1 MAATVAKKKTT
12 DVSASFEELF
22 NRIECDSGLIFVDT
36 PEETRVIR
44 EVFRKYKGHSVQ
56 FWSLGQGLIEIPKEE
71 EPDKF
76 LPHDYPSTKSRT
88 DSTGNFKSQGNIMNT
103 FSIIEA
109 DCRTKLASEDASDIK
124 NIYILRDADKFFTQ
138 PGPLRAL
145 RDLIYLASCS
155 GSSII
160 LTGSGISVPSDLEK
174 DSNFL
179 KIAYPTIEEIIDN
192 IIPNIR
198 KRMERHNKIHKDP
211 KEKVEENFDPLQVA
225 RACAGLTEDQIL
237 NTIGYST
244 TVKKGIDID
253 LILQEKK
260 AVINKSDI
268 LQYWVCD
275 NTMDDV
281 GGFKKIKEWIKKRK
295 YVISSPN
302 AKAFKA
308 KSPKGIMLL
317 GVQGSGKTYIG
328 KCIAQSLGVGLIK
341 LDMGKVFAGL
351 VGESEKRMRQALAQ
365 AEAAGGVILVDE
377 IDKGLSG
384 AGSSDKTDGGTTSRV
399 IGTLLTWMSEEHPG
413 VFLIATANDI
423 SNLNANH
430 PELLRKGRFDEIWFS
445 DAPNREE
452 REEILKIHLRMRGRD
467 PSKFDVKA
475 LSEIEYADAN
485 CEKTF
490 TYTGAELEYA
500 LDDTITEKFAE
511 GEGKLLEIGGKDDI
525 TTETVAEHLRIIKPI
540 TFISKAAIGP
550 MRKWAENN
558 ARNVSEK
565 EEKKKDIT
573 SSKGTR
579 LNMRTS
585 IVDPDEVEV

>member
-1 MAATVAKKKTT
+1 MAAAKKRVYET
-12 DVSASFEELF
+12 SASFDELF
-22 NRIECDSGLIFVDT
+22 NRIECDTGLIFVDT
-36 PEETRVIR
+36 PEESRVIR
-44 EVFRKYKGHSVQ
+44 EIFKKYKGHSVQ
-56 FWSLGQGLIEIPKEE
+56 FWSLTQGLIEIPKEDDPE
-71 EPDKF
+71 RF
-76 LPHDYPSTKSRT
+76 LPHDYASTKSRA
-88 DSTGNFKSQGNIMNT
+88 DSTGQLQSRGNIMNT
-103 FSIIEA
+103 FNIIEA
-109 DCRTKLASEDASDIK
+109 DCRAKIANEDASDVK
-124 NIYILRDADKFFTQ
+124 TIYILRDADKFFVQ
-138 PGPLRAL
+138 PGPVRAL
-145 RDLIYLASCS
+145 RDIIYLVSCS

-160 LTGSGISVPSDLEK
+160 VTGHGITVPNELEK
-174 DSNFL
+174 DSSFI
-179 KIAYPTIEEIIDN
+179 KIAYPTMEEILN
-192 IIPNIR
+192 KIIPNIQQR
-198 KRMERHNKIHKDP
+198 IERHNRLHTDD
-211 KEKVEENFDPLQVA
+211 KEKVKADFDPLQVA

-244 TVKKGIDID
+244 TVKRGIDID
-253 LILQEKK
+253 LILEEKK

-275 NTMDDV
+275 QTMDAV
-281 GGFKKIKEWIKKRK
+281 GGFAVIKEWIRKRK

-308 KSPKGIMLL
+308 KTPKGIMLL

-399 IGTLLTWMSEEHPG
+399 IGTLLTWMSEDHPG

-445 DAPNREE
+445 DAPNAEE
-452 REEILKIHLRMRGRD
+452 RKEILRIHLRMRDRD
-467 PSKFDVKA
+467 PAKFDIDKIA
-475 LSEIEYADAN
+475 EIVYEDEN
-485 CEKTF
+485 SDKTF

-500 LDDTITEKFAE
+500 IDDTIAEKFAE
-511 GEGKLLEIGGKDDI
+511 GEGKSLTIGGKDDI
-525 TTETVAEHLRIIKPI
+525 TTEELAAHLQIIKPI
-540 TFISKAAIGP
+540 TFISKAAISP
-550 MRKWAENN
+550 MRKWASMN
-558 ARNVSEK
+558 ARNVSAK
-565 EEKKKDIT
+565 EEVKEHRDPKKAK
-573 SSKGTR
+573 
-579 LNMRTS
+579 LNMRTNV
-585 IVDPDEVEV
+585 VDPEDVEV

>member
-1 MAATVAKKKTT
+1 MAAKKKTYET
-12 DVSASFEELF
+12 SASFDELF
-22 NRIECDSGLIFVDT
+22 SRIDCDTGLIFVDT
-36 PEETRVIR
+36 PEESRVIR
-44 EVFRKYKGHSVQ
+44 EVFKKYKGHSVQ
-56 FWSLGQGLIEIPKEE
+56 FWSLTQGLIEIPKEDDPE
-71 EPDKF
+71 RF
-76 LPHDYPSTKSRT
+76 LPHDYASTKARA
-88 DSTGNFKSQGNIMNT
+88 DSTGQLSSRGNIMNT
-103 FSIIEA
+103 FNIIEA
-109 DCRTKLASEDASDIK
+109 DCRAKISNEDTGDVK
-124 NIYILRDADKFFTQ
+124 TIYILRDVDKFFTQ

-145 RDLIYLASCS
+145 RDIIYLASCS

-160 LTGSGISVPSDLEK
+160 ITGHGVTVPNELEK
-174 DSNFL
+174 DSSFA
-179 KIAYPTIEEIIDN
+179 KIVYPTLEEILNKIV
-192 IIPNIR
+192 PNIQSR
-198 KRMERHNKIHKDP
+198 IERHNRLHTDE
-211 KEKVEENFDPLQVA
+211 KEKVNADFDPMKVA

-244 TVKKGIDID
+244 TVKHGIDID
-253 LILQEKK
+253 LILEEKK

-281 GGFKKIKEWIKKRK
+281 GGFSEIKEWIKMRK
-295 YVISSPN
+295 YVIGSPN
-302 AKAFKA
+302 AKAFRA

-317 GVQGSGKTYIG
+317 GVQGSGKTFIG

-445 DAPNREE
+445 DAPNLEE
-452 REEILKIHLRMRGRD
+452 RKEILKIHLKMRGRNPD
-467 PSKFDVKA
+467 KFDIDTLA
-475 LSEIEYADAN
+475 AIEYSD
-485 CEKTF
+485 ESSDKTF

-500 LDDTITEKFAE
+500 IDDTITERFAA
-511 GEGKLLEIGGKDDI
+511 GEGKVLEIGGKDDI
-525 TTETVAEHLRIIKPI
+525 TTESLADHLKIIKPI
-540 TFISKAAIGP
+540 TFISKTTIAP
-550 MRKWAENN
+550 MRKWASIN
-558 ARNVSEK
+558 ARNVSAK
-565 EEKKKDIT
+565 EEKKTKDNKKT
-573 SSKGTR
+573 S
-579 LNMRTS
+579 LNLRS
-585 IVDPDEVEV
+585 NVIDSEDVDV

>member
-1 MAATVAKKKTT
+1 MAAKKKTCET
-12 DVSASFEELF
+12 SVSFEELF
-22 NRIECDSGLIFVDT
+22 NRIECDTGLIFVDT
-36 PEETRVIR
+36 PEESRVIK

-56 FWSLGQGLIEIPKEE
+56 FWSLTQGLIEIPKADDPER
-71 EPDKF
+71 F
-76 LPHDYPSTKSRT
+76 LPHDYASTKARA
-88 DSTGNFKSQGNIMNT
+88 DSTGQLSSRGNIMNT
-103 FSIIEA
+103 FTIIEA
-109 DCRTKLASEDASDIK
+109 DCRAKIANEDANEVK
-124 NIYILRDADKFFTQ
+124 TIYILRDADKFFTQ
-138 PGPLRAL
+138 PGPVRAL
-145 RDLIYLASCS
+145 RDIIYLVSCS

-160 LTGSGISVPSDLEK
+160 VTGHGVTVPNELEK
-174 DSNFL
+174 DSCFV
-179 KIAYPTIEEIIDN
+179 KIPYPTMEEILN
-192 IIPNIR
+192 KIIPNVQQRI
-198 KRMERHNKIHKDP
+198 ERHNRLHTAES
-211 KEKVEENFDPLQVA
+211 EKVCGEFEPIQVS

-244 TVKKGIDID
+244 TVKRGIDID
-253 LILQEKK
+253 LILNEKK

-275 NTMDDV
+275 NTLDDV
-281 GGFKKIKEWIKKRK
+281 GGFAEIKAWIKRRK
-295 YVISSPN
+295 FVISSPN

-308 KSPKGIMLL
+308 KNPKGIMLL

-445 DAPNREE
+445 DAPNFEE
-452 REEILKIHLRMRGRD
+452 RKEIVRIHLKMRDRD
-467 PSKFDVKA
+467 PAKFDLEKIAAV
-475 LSEIEYADAN
+475 EYSD
-485 CEKTF
+485 ESSDKTF

-500 LDDTITEKFAE
+500 LDDAIAEKFAE
-511 GEGKLLEIGGKDDI
+511 GEGKLMTIGSKDDI
-525 TTETVAEHLRIIKPI
+525 TTEDVIDHLKIIKPI
-540 TFISKAAIGP
+540 TFISKGAIAP
-550 MRKWAENN
+550 MRKWASINS
-558 ARNVSEK
+558 RNVSAK
-565 EEKKKDIT
+565 EEKSDKKEVGKKT
-573 SSKGTR
+573 N
-579 LNMRTS
+579 LNMRS
-585 IVDPDEVEV
+585 SVIEPEDVDL